1 MIGRRE
7 FITLLGCAGAWPLA
21 ARAQQGERVR
31 RIGVLMSQAAD
42 DPEGQPRLLA
52 LAQALQESGW
62 TLGRNLQIE
71 TRWGAGDADRYR
83 RYAAELVGL
92 APDVML
98 VNGPAALLHLQQATR
113 GVPIV
118 FTSVIDP
125 VGGGFIANLAR
136 PGGNVTGFM
145 PYEFSLS
152 GKLLELL
159 KEIVPVRGEAAAGDV
174 ITTSPS
180 TSSAAA
186 LAALRWH

>member
-1 MIGRRE
+1 MQFAQLKRRQ
-7 FITLLGCAGAWPLA
+7 FITLLGGTAVWPLA

-62 TLGRNLQIE
+62 TIGRNLRIE
-71 TRWGAGDADRYR
+71 TRWGAGDANRYR

-98 VNGPAALLHLQQATR
+98 VNGPAALAHLQQATR
-113 GVPIV
+113 SVPIV

-152 GKLLELL
+152 RE
-159 KEIVPVRGEAAAGDV
+159 VAGATQGDR
-174 ITTSPS
+174 
-180 TSSAAA
+180 A
-186 LAALRWH
+186 